1 MGTDPAPD
9 ERTLALLEQ
18 QAADRT
24 RKLSALYDILEA
36 ASAPSDLQTTITRSL
51 HRVLKAVKS
60 DAGAIHLLD
69 KRGETLRLAA
79 QQGLPEKTSALL
91 EKIDVR
97 ENTLAGWVVR
107 HNELLLIPD
116 MRTDDRAASIAALSD
131 HAVLLAVPIVAN
143 EQVRGVLTVLGDDLG
158 HYTAQEEM
166 DLVTSVG
173 EQLGVVVE
181 NARLRQQMEELVVM
195 EERNRLARELHDSV
209 TQSLYS
215 VTLFAEAG
223 INLNEAGEYERAGQL
238 FPDILE
244 TGRQALKEMRL
255 LVHKLRP
262 SALEK
267 EGFAKAI
274 QHRLNA
280 VEGRAGIKHQLIVHG
295 DPDMSQEVEETIFHV
310 TQEALNNAI
319 KHANADT
326 VRVELRQDRYGLTLI
341 VADNGLGFDLQAAA
355 EGSGL
360 GLVSM
365 RERVEELGGSIAYES
380 APGQGA
386 LIRVQLPAGATGATD
401 E

>member
-1 MGTDPAPD
+1 
-9 ERTLALLEQ
+9 
-18 QAADRT
+18 
-24 RKLSALYDILEA
+24 
-36 ASAPSDLQTTITRSL
+36 
-51 HRVLKAVKS
+51 LKAVKS

-158 HYTAQEEM
+158 HYTAQVEM

-295 DPDMSQEVEETIFHV
+295 DLDMSQEIEETIFHV